1 MYPFLKDA
9 SFCPCFCFVH
19 TIAQFSR
26 ILRFSHI
33 YFQIFRIRTHG
44 WRKWRT
50 TALTSKIGSEK
61 FQKFK
66 YGTCLTLSLKL
77 MQWYVT
83 SVNRGS
89 LYEILF
95 SPLPAKTEE
104 DYSFRFRPSVRHIK
118 ILSCPNFFFDVPWDI
133 DFIFGM
139 WLYLDE
145 LQIKYKFRSGRMIFG
160 WVMALELVFFVKI

>member
-1 MYPFLKDA
+1 MYPKRRIFLPLFLFCAYDSSVLQNFKIFTHLFPNFSYKDTRLTEVM
-9 SFCPCFCFVH
+9 C
-19 TIAQFSR
+19 
-26 ILRFSHI
+26 
-33 YFQIFRIRTHG
+33 
-44 WRKWRT
+44 T

-66 YGTCLTLSLKL
+66 YGTFLTLSLKL

-89 LYEILF
+89 LYKILF

-118 ILSCPNFFFDVPWDI
+118 ILSCLDFFFTSFDI
-133 DFIFGM
+133 
-139 WLYLDE
+139 LT
-145 LQIKYKFRSGRMIFG
+145 
-160 WVMALELVFFVKI
+160 